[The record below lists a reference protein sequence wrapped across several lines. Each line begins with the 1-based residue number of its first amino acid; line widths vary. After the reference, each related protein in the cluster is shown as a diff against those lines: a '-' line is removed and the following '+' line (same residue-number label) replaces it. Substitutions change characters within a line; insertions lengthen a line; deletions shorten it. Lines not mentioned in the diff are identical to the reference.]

1 MSSSIEEERKGPLSG
16 HGHGRR
22 RATLGL
28 GREHSQRASERGRE
42 TEREGLDREVPPPV
56 SPIDVQSDS
65 SQRMRHTNEGTTID
79 YNIQK

>member
-28 GREHSQRASERGRE
+28 GREHSELG
-42 TEREGLDREVPPPV
+42 GLDREVAAVKRIPAV
-56 SPIDVQSDS
+56 RLS
-65 SQRMRHTNEGTTID
+65 H
-79 YNIQK
+79 